1 MSTIPYTIVRSDR
14 KTVALVVSSE
24 AQLVVR
30 APYRV
35 SEKEIDSF
43 VKKKERWIFEKQL
56 QVSAFGEKHSQ
67 ITVADGE
74 TIIYLGNAYTIQRGD
89 YECISIDS
97 TFLHVP
103 REYAIDDIIAW
114 LKEEALHVVTERT
127 VFYADLMGVKFS
139 AIKLSEAKSRWGSC
153 SAKNSLN
160 FAWRLIMCPVAAID
174 YIVVHELSHIKYK
187 NHGAEFWAR
196 VKTVL
201 PNYKEQQD
209 WLKLNRKLMEII

>member
-1 MSTIPYTIVRSDR
+1 MTSISYTIVRSGR
-14 KTVALVVSSE
+14 KTVALVVNSE

-35 SEKEIDSF
+35 SEREIESF
-43 VKKKERWIFEKQL
+43 VKKKERWILEKQL
-56 QVSAFGEKHSQ
+56 QISAFGEKHSQ
-67 ITVADGE
+67 IMALDGE
-74 TIIYLGNAYTIQRGD
+74 TVLYLGNAYTIQRS
-89 YECISIDS
+89 ECEYISTDS
-97 TFLHVP
+97 TFLYIP
-103 REYAIDDIIAW
+103 REYVLDDIVVW
-114 LKEEALHVVTERT
+114 LKKAALHVVTERAF
-127 VFYADLMGVKFS
+127 FYADLMGVKFS
-139 AIKLSEAKSRWGSC
+139 DIKLSEAKSRWGSC

>member
-1 MSTIPYTIVRSDR
+1 MTAIPYTIVRSDR
-14 KTVALVVSSE
+14 KTVALVVNSE

-35 SEKEIDSF
+35 SEREIDSC
-43 VKKKERWIFEKQL
+43 VKKKERWILEKQL
-56 QVSAFGEKHSQ
+56 QISAFGEKHSQ
-67 ITVADGE
+67 IMAANGE
-74 TIIYLGNAYTIQRGD
+74 TVLYLGNAYTIQRGD
-89 YECISIDS
+89 YEHISINS

-103 REYAIDDIIAW
+103 REYKIDDIIAW

-160 FAWRLIMCPVAAID
+160 FAWRLILCPVAAID

>member
-1 MSTIPYTIVRSDR
+1 MTTIPYTIVRSSR
-14 KTVALVVSSE
+14 KTVALVVNSE

-35 SEKEIDSF
+35 SEREIESF
-43 VKKKERWIFEKQL
+43 VKKKERWILEKQL
-56 QVSAFGEKHSQ
+56 QISAFGEKHSQ
-67 ITVADGE
+67 IVAEDGE
-74 TIIYLGNAYTIQRGD
+74 AILYLGNAYTIQRS
-89 YECISIDS
+89 ECEYISIDS
-97 TFLHVP
+97 TFLYIP
-103 REYAIDDIIAW
+103 REYAIDDIIVW
-114 LKEEALHVVTERT
+114 LKEEALHVVTERA
-127 VFYADLMGVKFS
+127 VFYADLMGVKF
-139 AIKLSEAKSRWGSC
+139 ADIKLSEAKSRWGSC